1 MPLRKAESPE
11 RKNIFSKKG
20 RIIMGRMLLAVSLA
34 CFALALGA
42 DSLKLQLPEKIYAV
56 PGLESNIYFDNIVL
70 TPNSDVYVFDV
81 TCKKGRNDQKRWRF
95 VPSEKD
101 VGEYDWSVKVMDGNG
116 TLAEGRTK
124 LIVSPA
130 DAGKGKT
137 VSILVVGDS
146 LTAANVYP
154 IRLFELAG
162 RPGGNPRLKMIGS
175 SGPNRQP
182 QKNGVAHEGWGGW
195 TWKTFISKTKPSA
208 KKDPKP
214 WDVPSRFLVV
224 KDGKGKLDFQAYLD
238 KYNGGKAP
246 DFITV
251 QLGVNDIFGAT
262 DENADK
268 KIKDIL
274 QSADTLLAEFR
285 RVAPKAKIGIGLVTP
300 SARSQDAFGS
310 NYACGQTRWQ
320 YRKNQHRLNE
330 AYLKKFT
337 NHPDK
342 NISVIPTNINLDCEN
357 NFPVVSE
364 AVNLGSSAKITRQC
378 NGVHPASPG
387 YRQIGDTFYCWLKY
401 QLNSKAR

>member
-1 MPLRKAESPE
+1 MNK
-11 RKNIFSKKG
+11 
-20 RIIMGRMLLAVSLA
+20 MLLAGSLVFSA
-34 CFALALGA
+34 MILSAE
-42 DSLKLQLPEKIYAV
+42 SLKLQLPEKIYAA
-56 PGLESNIYFDNIVL
+56 PGIETNVYFDNIVL
-70 TPNSDVYVFDV
+70 TPDSDIYVFDV
-81 TCKKGRNDQKRWRF
+81 DCKKGRNDRKRWRF
-95 VPSEKD
+95 VPDAKD
-101 VGEYDWSVKVMDGNG
+101 VGEYDWNIKVMDGSG
-116 TLAEGRTK
+116 TLAEGKTK

-130 DAGKGKT
+130 AAGRGRSI
-137 VSILVVGDS
+137 SILVVGDS

-154 IRLFELAG
+154 IRLFELVS
-162 RPGGNPRLKMIGS
+162 RPGGNPRMKMIGS
-175 SGPNRQP
+175 TGPNRQP

-195 TWKTFISKTKPSA
+195 TWKTFLTKTAPYAEKN
-208 KKDPKP
+208 PKP

-224 KDGKGKLDFQAYLD
+224 RNGEGKLDFQAYLD
-238 KYNGGKAP
+238 KYNEGKAP

-262 DENADK
+262 DENVEK
-268 KIKDIL
+268 KIEDIL
-274 QSADTLLAEFR
+274 LSADTLLAEFR
-285 RVAPKAKIGIGLVTP
+285 RVAPNAKIGIGLVTP

-364 AVNLGSSAKITRQC
+364 PVNLGNTEKTTRQS
-378 NGVHPASPG
+378 NGVHPASAG
-387 YRQIGDTFYCWLKY
+387 YRQMGDTFYCWLKY
-401 QLNSKAR
+401 QLNNSNTK

>member
-1 MPLRKAESPE
+1 MNK
-11 RKNIFSKKG
+11 I
-20 RIIMGRMLLAVSLA
+20 LLAATFLFS
-34 CFALALGA
+34 ALVLCA

-56 PGLESNIYFDNIVL
+56 PGIETNVYFDNIVL
-70 TPNSDVYVFDV
+70 TPNSDFYVFDV
-81 TCKKGRNDQKRWRF
+81 DCRKGRNDQKRWRF
-95 VPSEKD
+95 VPTDKD
-101 VGEYDWSVKVMDGNG
+101 VGEYDWNVKVMDGSG
-116 TLAEGRTK
+116 TLAEGKIK

-130 DAGKGKT
+130 NAGRGKKI
-137 VSILVVGDS
+137 SILVVGDS
-146 LTAANVYP
+146 LTNATVYP
-154 IRLFELAG
+154 TRLFELTQG
-162 RPGGNPRLKMIGS
+162 EKNPRLKMIGS
-175 SGPNRQP
+175 NGPNRKP

-195 TWKTFISKTKPSA
+195 SWETFITKTAPYA

-224 KDGKGKLDFQAYLD
+224 RDGRGKLDFQAYLD
-238 KYNGGKAP
+238 QYNDGKAP

-251 QLGVNDIFGAT
+251 QLGVNDIFGAK
-262 DENADK
+262 DENVDQ

-285 RVAPKAKIGIGLVTP
+285 RVAPNAKIGIGLVTP

-310 NYACGQTRWQ
+310 NYNCGQTRWQ

-342 NISVIPTNINLDCEN
+342 NISIIPTNVNLDCEN
-357 NFPVVSE
+357 NFPVFSE
-364 AVNLGSSAKITRQC
+364 PVNTGNAAKITRQS
-378 NGVHPASPG
+378 NGVHPASAG

-401 QLNSKAR
+401 QLNKAK